1 MLFEPVVITEQ
12 RARWLAAGSPPVP
25 ALVVDGIA
33 HALQHPGHAAALLG
47 LAPPP
52 ELRSAWSVA
61 VEIDA
66 VVDAWLELA
75 AATEWQVLM
84 SPGVVLGRT
93 PLALTVDGL
102 VGIAALS
109 AALWTGWFHWPG
121 NPETG
126 ATGDGEIGPYEA
138 SIVARIAGRDDLL
151 GFARRVARGWRASL
165 AEHEHALRSDPA
177 RPVVTPRGE
186 LALVELLEA
195 QRLHC
200 AGHYR
205 QATATT
211 GVVQTLDLATLP
223 GLVLAEAIA

>member
-1 MLFEPVVITEQ
+1 VEFEAVAITEQ
-12 RARWLAAGSPPVP
+12 RERWRAAGSPPVP
-25 ALVVDGIA
+25 TLVLGGVA

-47 LAPPP
+47 LEPPA
-52 ELRSAWSVA
+52 ELRDAWSVA
-61 VEIDA
+61 AEIDA

-75 AATEWQVLM
+75 AATPWQTLTA
-84 SPGVVLGRT
+84 PGVVLART
-93 PLALTVDGL
+93 PLALTVDAL
-102 VGIAALS
+102 VGIAALT

-138 SIVARIAGRDDLL
+138 SVVARIDTREDLL
-151 GFARRVARGWRASL
+151 EFALRVARGWRAAL
-165 AEHEHALRSDPA
+165 AEHERTIRSDPA
-177 RPVVTPRGE
+177 RAMSTPRGE

-205 QATATT
+205 QATATP
-211 GVVQTLDLATLP
+211 GVVGTLDLATLP
-223 GLVLAEAIA
+223 GLVLAGSLV